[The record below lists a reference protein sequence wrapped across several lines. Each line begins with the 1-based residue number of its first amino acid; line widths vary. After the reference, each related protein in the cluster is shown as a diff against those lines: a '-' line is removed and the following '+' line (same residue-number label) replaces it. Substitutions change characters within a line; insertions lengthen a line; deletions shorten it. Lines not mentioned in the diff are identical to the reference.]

1 MNKIALDVV
10 TPDGSV
16 HFEENCEI
24 IILQT
29 KQGELGVMAGHVPT
43 VAALKIGGLRVK
55 VDGRFEYFAVT
66 DGFVEIR
73 PDKVTVLVQAGE
85 FAGDIDTERA
95 VAAKERAETLLAKE
109 RDEKIG
115 WFDDELALKRST
127 YIINVV
133 NHCSYN
139 TPAPACVF

>member
-43 VAALKIGGLRVK
+43 VAALKIGGLRIK

-109 RDEKIG
+109 RDEKIDR
-115 WFDDELALKRST
+115 FRAELALKRATNRIDIAKHS
-127 YIINVV
+127 
-133 NHCSYN
+133 S
-139 TPAPACVF
+139 

>member
-1 MNKIALDVV
+1 S
-10 TPDGSV
+10 G
-16 HFEENCEI
+16 HYEENFESTILHAKQCER
-24 IILQT
+24 
-29 KQGELGVMAGHVPT
+29 GVMAGHVPA

-66 DGFVEIR
+66 DGFVDIR

-109 RDEKIG
+109 RDEKIDR
-115 WFDDELALKRST
+115 FRAELALKRATNRIDIAKHS
-127 YIINVV
+127 
-133 NHCSYN
+133 S
-139 TPAPACVF
+139 

>member
-1 MNKIALDVV
+1 MNTIALDVV

-43 VAALKIGGLRVK
+43 VAALKIGGLRIK

-95 VAAKERAETLLAKE
+95 VAAKERAESLLAME
-109 RDEKIG
+109 RDEKIDR
-115 WFDDELALKRST
+115 FRAELALKRATNRIDIAKHS
-127 YIINVV
+127 
-133 NHCSYN
+133 S
-139 TPAPACVF
+139 